1 MGKLR
6 TKQEF
11 RESMKKIGQ
20 DLSDAY
26 AKKAMALYSK
36 PEVEEEK
43 KEEEE
48 KEKVDEIEVK
58 SEEENENEKKKRHH
72 SGIARMHSR
81 YDIRQKGGLI

>member
-1 MGKLR
+1 MGKLV
-6 TKQEF
+6 KKSAY
-11 RESMKKIGQ
+11 REQMRKIGQ

-43 KEEEE
+43 KQEEQE
-48 KEKVDEIEVK
+48 EKVDEIEVK